1 MLFGLTPATA
11 TVEAAMKVV
20 ISGLLGLSLLAGLAG
35 AADAAPRYKK
45 YRYSTTQDGNGYREH
60 LADKLPIGSSDWW
73 RQMDRERRG
82 GRPG

>member
-1 MLFGLTPATA
+1 
-11 TVEAAMKVV
+11 MKVV

-45 YRYSTTQDGNGYREH
+45 YRYYSTQGGNGYQEH
-60 LADKLPIGSSDWW
+60 LADKLPIGSGAWW

>member
-1 MLFGLTPATA
+1 
-11 TVEAAMKVV
+11 MKVV
-20 ISGLLGLSLLAGLAG
+20 ISGLLGLSLLAGVAS

-45 YRYSTTQDGNGYREH
+45 YRYYGTQDGNGYKEH
-60 LADKLPIGSSDWW
+60 LADKLPIGSGDWW